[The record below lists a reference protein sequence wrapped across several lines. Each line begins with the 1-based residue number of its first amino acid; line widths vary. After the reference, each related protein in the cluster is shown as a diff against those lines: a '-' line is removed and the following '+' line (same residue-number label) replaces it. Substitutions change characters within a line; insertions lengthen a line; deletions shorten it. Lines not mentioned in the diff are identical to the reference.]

1 MADRRRNG
9 WAIKAPQASA
19 DDPGDAGRRPI
30 LGVVPDVPH
39 DAPRPGRLEP
49 GTKVEVR
56 TGFDRSWAPG
66 FLVESVTDD
75 GYRVRRRSDD
85 HVLPVAIAQAD
96 VRRERKN
103 SMWWY

>member
-1 MADRRRNG
+1 M
-9 WAIKAPQASA
+9 P
-19 DDPGDAGRRPI
+19 
-30 LGVVPDVPH
+30 
-39 DAPRPGRLEP
+39 DAPRDAPSRPSLEP

-56 TGFDRSWAPG
+56 TGFDPSWASG
-66 FLVESVTDD
+66 FEVHEVTDA

-85 HVLPVAIAQAD
+85 QVLPVAIVAAD